1 MLKITIGHSDDVDSV
16 DAIETALEQCKES
29 LNGYTAQAGILFS
42 SIDQEFQLI
51 IDKINEVHPGIEL
64 IGCTTDGEFS
74 SVLGFVE
81 NSIELILFYSDQCEI
96 RAGVGLNISKDPVN
110 IIDKAVQTALSSL
123 DKKPALCIVT
133 PESLTVSG
141 DSVLDG
147 LRENLGNNFPILGG
161 TAGDQLRVKKTY
173 QFYKDQVLSDS
184 APFLIFTDPLLLSFG
199 VESGWKPVGNKGK
212 VTKVEK
218 NILYEID
225 GKPATDFYQHYLKIE
240 LSEIVPEYPL
250 AVYLGDSEEYYLRN
264 PVFFNQDDGSISFMG
279 DVPLDSTIQI
289 THVERDGIIKATESS
304 VLKALENYNG
314 KNPALAICFSCAG
327 RKLVLGTRVDEEYKI
342 LKNDS
347 SNMQIAGFYA
357 YGEIA
362 PLVSGTPSRFH
373 NETFISL
380 IIGDE

>member
-1 MLKITIGHSDDVDSV
+1 MLKIAIGHSDDVDSI
-16 DAIETALEQCKES
+16 DAVEIILEQCKSS

-42 SIDQEFQLI
+42 SIDQDFQLI
-51 IDKINEVHPGIEL
+51 IDKINEAHPEIEL

-96 RAGVGLNISKDPVN
+96 RAGVGLNISKDPVKT
-110 IIDKAVQTALSSL
+110 IDQAVKTALSNL
-123 DKKPALCIVT
+123 KKTPALCIVT

-147 LRENLGNNFPILGG
+147 LRKQLGKNFPIIGG
-161 TAGDQLRVKKTY
+161 TAGDQLRVTKTY

-184 APFLIFTDPLLLSFG
+184 APFLIFTEPLLFSFG

-212 VTKVEK
+212 VTKVDK
-218 NILYEID
+218 NILFQID
-225 GKPATDFYQHYLKIE
+225 GKPATEFYQHYLKIE

-250 AVYLGDSEEYYLRN
+250 AVYVGDSEEYYLRN
-264 PVFFNQDDGSISFMG
+264 PVFFNKDNGSISFMG
-279 DVPLDSTIQI
+279 DIPLNSIVQI
-289 THVERDGIIKATESS
+289 THVERDGIINATESS
-304 VLKALENYNG
+304 VLKARENYNG
-314 KNPALAICFSCAG
+314 LNPLLAICFSCAG
-327 RKLVLGTRVDEEYKI
+327 RKLILGTRVNEEYQIMK
-342 LKNDS
+342 DES
-347 SNMQIAGFYA
+347 SNMQISGFYA

-362 PLVSGTPSRFH
+362 PLEPDTPSRFH

>member
-1 MLKITIGHSDDVDSV
+1 MLKIAIGHSDDVDSI
-16 DAIETALEQCKES
+16 DAVETALEQCKTS

-42 SIDQEFQLI
+42 SIDQDFQLI
-51 IDKINEVHPGIEL
+51 IDKINEAHPEIEL

-81 NSIELILFYSDQCEI
+81 NSIELILFYSDQCEL
-96 RAGVGLNISKDPVN
+96 RAGVGLNISKDPVKT
-110 IIDKAVQTALSSL
+110 IDQAVKTALSNL
-123 DKKPALCIVT
+123 KNKPALCIVT

-147 LRENLGNNFPILGG
+147 LRKKLGKNFPIIGG
-161 TAGDQLRVKKTY
+161 TAGDQLRVTKTY

-184 APFLIFTDPLLLSFG
+184 APFLIFTEPLLLSFG

-212 VTKVEK
+212 VTKVDK
-218 NILYEID
+218 NILFQID
-225 GKPATDFYQHYLKIE
+225 GKPATEFYQHYLKIE

-250 AVYLGDSEEYYLRN
+250 AVYVGDSEEYYLRN
-264 PVFFNQDDGSISFMG
+264 PVFFNKDNGSISFMG
-279 DVPLDSTIQI
+279 DIPLNSIVQI
-289 THVERDGIIKATESS
+289 THVERDGIINATESS
-304 VLKALENYNG
+304 VLKARENYNG
-314 KNPALAICFSCAG
+314 LNPLLAICFSCAG
-327 RKLVLGTRVDEEYKI
+327 RKLILGTRVNEEYQI
-342 LKNDS
+342 LKDES

-362 PLVSGTPSRFH
+362 PLEPETPSRFH